1 MRSAVPR
8 TDPAWPAKVAGR
20 FAYLTDLRIPGCL
33 HAAVVR
39 SPYPH
44 ARVAGID
51 VAALH
56 RRPGVRAV
64 FTAADVPPVRFNPAA
79 VPDAV
84 HVARTADKRLLTDS
98 PRHVGDGV
106 AVVVAGSADH
116 ARRAVID
123 PPVRWEPRPAVLTAD
138 EALRAGRILCRVRM
152 ADPGVDRLLA
162 GAALVVDRSV
172 TLNPV
177 QHVCLEPH
185 ACAAVPEPD
194 GSLTVWTNTQSPA
207 DIQRLVCVVLGLPT
221 GLVRVRKVTEGGGF
235 GAKQEM
241 YEEALVVWLA
251 SRLNRPVRLAYTR
264 DEEFVA
270 SRVRHGGRLRLRAG
284 FDPDG
289 RLLAGDLDA
298 LLDAGAYASHSPY
311 VLSCVGGH
319 LSTAYPGVRQRFRGC
334 AVYTNTVPA
343 GAYRGYGVAEAAT
356 LVERAIDEAART
368 LGRSPVAVR
377 LASLRDTG
385 TAARTRRCLDR
396 LESLPPVAFAGGEPH
411 LLRGTGYAIAVKSS
425 VTEPSSDRSRATVR
439 VDASG
444 AVTLATGTCDCGTGS
459 SVALARIVAG
469 ILGMAEGDDEP
480 AVTVLEGDTARV
492 PADLGSSAQRSVF
505 VGGQAAAAAA
515 SALRD
520 ALIARAARASGCDPA
535 TLALCWPEVV
545 APDAGNL
552 VATIADLIRDD
563 TGLVASADRV
573 PVGDG
578 ASVCALRVQV
588 TVDPGTG
595 EVRVRD
601 ATVVV
606 DCGAVVHPRGAQ
618 GQVVGAV
625 AQGIGLAL
633 VDSAAGGAGTVLAH
647 GVPRAMDVPPVR
659 VVFAGDATGAPS
671 GVGELAVVPV
681 PAAIG
686 NAVSAATGV
695 RCDRFPL
702 RPATVLAA
710 LDAGAVPAVPG
721 AGR

>member
-1 MRSAVPR
+1 MTP

-20 FAYLTDLRIPGCL
+20 FAYLTDLTIPDCL

-39 SPYPH
+39 SPYPN

-51 VAALH
+51 VEALR
-56 RRPGVRAV
+56 RRPGVVAV
-64 FTAADVPPVRFNPAA
+64 FTAAEMPAARFNPAA
-79 VPDAV
+79 VPDGP
-84 HVARTADKRLLTDS
+84 HVARTADKALLTDT

-106 AVVVAGSADH
+106 AVVVADHADH

-123 PPVRWEPRPAVLTAD
+123 APVRWEPRPAVLTPD
-138 EALRAGRILCRVRM
+138 EALRAGRIVCRVRM
-152 ADPGVDRLLA
+152 ADPGVDALLA

-172 TLNPV
+172 TLDPV

-185 ACAAVPEPD
+185 ACAAIPEPD
-194 GSLTVWTNTQSPA
+194 GPDGAVTVWTNTQSPA
-207 DIQRLVCVVLGLPT
+207 DIRRLVCAVLGLPT
-221 GLVRVRKVTEGGGF
+221 GLVRVRKITEGGGF

-251 SRLNRPVRLAYTR
+251 ARLNRPVRLAYTR

-284 FDPDG
+284 FDRHG

-319 LSTAYPGVRQRFRGC
+319 LSVAYPGVRQRFHGR

-356 LVERAIDEAART
+356 LVEQAIDEAART
-368 LGRSPVAVR
+368 LRRSPVAVR
-377 LASLRDTG
+377 LATLRDTG
-385 TAARTRRCLDR
+385 AAARTRRCLDR
-396 LESLPPVAFAGGEPH
+396 LESLPPGAPAVPADPH
-411 LLRGTGYAIAVKSS
+411 VLRGTGYAIAVKSS
-425 VTEPSSDRSRATVR
+425 VTEVSSDRSRATVR
-439 VDASG
+439 VNAAG

-459 SVALARIVAG
+459 SVALARIVADT
-469 ILGMAEGDDEP
+469 LGMAEP
-480 AVTVLEGDTARV
+480 AVAVLEGDTARV
-492 PADLGSSAQRSVF
+492 PVDLGSSAQRSVF
-505 VGGQAAAAAA
+505 VGGQAAATAA

-520 ALIARAARASGCDPA
+520 TLIARAAEGSGHDPA
-535 TLALCWPEVV
+535 ALALRWPDVV
-545 APDAGNL
+545 APDTGDL
-552 VATIADLIRDD
+552 VATVPDLV
-563 TGLVASADRV
+563 GGELGGELVASADRV
-573 PVGDG
+573 PAGDG
-578 ASVCALRVQV
+578 TSVCALRVQV
-588 TVDPGTG
+588 VVDPGTG
-595 EVRVRD
+595 EVRVED
-601 ATVVV
+601 AAVVV
-606 DCGAVVHPRGAQ
+606 DCGTVVHPRGAH
-618 GQVVGAV
+618 GQVVGAT

-633 VDSAAGGAGTVLAH
+633 VDSAAGGASSVLAH
-647 GVPRAMDVPPVR
+647 GVPRSMDVPPVR
-659 VVFAGDATGAPS
+659 VIFAGDGTAAPS

-686 NAVSAATGV
+686 NAVSDATGA

-710 LDAGAVPAVPG
+710 LGAG

>member
-1 MRSAVPR
+1 
-8 TDPAWPAKVAGR
+8 
-20 FAYLTDLRIPGCL
+20 
-33 HAAVVR
+33 
-39 SPYPH
+39 
-44 ARVAGID
+44 
-51 VAALH
+51 
-56 RRPGVRAV
+56 
-64 FTAADVPPVRFNPAA
+64 VPPARFNPAA
-79 VPDAV
+79 VPAAP
-84 HVARTADKRLLTDS
+84 HVARTADKRLLTGT

-106 AVVVAGSADH
+106 AVVVADHADH

-138 EALRAGRILCRVRM
+138 EALRAGRIVCRVRM
-152 ADPGVDRLLA
+152 ADPGVDPLLA
-162 GAALVVDRSV
+162 EAALVVDRSV
-172 TLNPV
+172 TLDPV

-185 ACAAVPEPD
+185 ACAAIPEPD
-194 GSLTVWTNTQSPA
+194 GSVTVWTNTQSPA
-207 DIQRLVCVVLGLPT
+207 DIRRLVCAVLGLPT

-241 YEEALVVWLA
+241 YEEALVGWLA
-251 SRLNRPVRLAYTR
+251 ARLNRPVRLAYTR

-284 FDPDG
+284 FDGSG

-319 LSTAYPGVRQRFRGC
+319 LSAAYPGVRQRFHGC

-356 LVERAIDEAART
+356 LVEQAVDEAARA

-385 TAARTRRCLDR
+385 AAARTRCCLDR
-396 LESLPPVAFAGGEPH
+396 LESLPPLPTAAGGPH

-439 VDASG
+439 VDGAG

-459 SVALARIVAG
+459 SVALARIVADT
-469 ILGMAEGDDEP
+469 LGMAEP

-505 VGGQAAAAAA
+505 VGGQAAATAA

-520 ALIARAARASGCDPA
+520 TLIARAATASGRDPA
-535 TLALCWPEVV
+535 ALALRWPGVV
-545 APDAGNL
+545 APDTGDP
-552 VATIADLIRDD
+552 VATVADLVDAEPGGEL
-563 TGLVASADRV
+563 TASADRM

-588 TVDPGTG
+588 AVDPGTG
-595 EVRVRD
+595 EVRVED

-606 DCGAVVHPRGAQ
+606 DCGAVVHPLGAH
-618 GQVVGAV
+618 GQVVGAT

-633 VDSAAGGAGTVLAH
+633 IDSAAGGAGSVLAH
-647 GVPRAMDVPPVR
+647 GVPRSMDVPPVR
-659 VVFAGDATGAPS
+659 VVFAGDGTAPPS

-686 NAVSAATGV
+686 NAVSDATGV

-702 RPATVLAA
+702 RPATVRAA
-710 LDAGAVPAVPG
+710 LGAG